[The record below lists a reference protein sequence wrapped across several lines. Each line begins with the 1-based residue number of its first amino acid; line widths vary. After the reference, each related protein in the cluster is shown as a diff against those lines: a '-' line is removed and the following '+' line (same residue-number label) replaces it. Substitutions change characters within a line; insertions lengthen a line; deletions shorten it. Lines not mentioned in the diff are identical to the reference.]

1 MNTISAY
8 VFRQVLGPLLA
19 ILGALAAIA
28 ILTQG
33 LNQLD
38 IIITNRRA
46 GFAFAW
52 VTILA
57 LPQLISLVLPIAMF
71 VAVVYALNRMQ
82 SESEIAVLYGSGVS
96 RQHIA
101 RPIVQLATLAALVH
115 LTINVIV
122 QPWAFEERRETF
134 FALRTD
140 IASSLI
146 EEGAFTFPSEDLT
159 LYARER
165 GGGGELR
172 DLLINDARPQF
183 PITYTARAGA
193 IQTIE
198 GRPAIVMRDGQI
210 QRQIEDGTVDVLDF
224 DRYVL
229 QLDGDIEES
238 GYFFLKQSDR
248 TLHQLLLPDW
258 TAHYDIQNSQ
268 DFQAEAVSRIAS
280 PLLSIALAMIA
291 LAGVLGG
298 DFNRRG
304 YGRRIMV
311 AGGIAL
317 LVRVV
322 PIALQSAAQDEPAL
336 NPVQIALPLVV
347 ILICSVL
354 LAGRRSRRK
363 RVSMGPSV
371 LAEA

>member
-115 LTINVIV
+115 LVINVIV

-291 LAGVLGG
+291 LVGVLGG

-311 AGGIAL
+311 AGSIAL

-354 LAGRRSRRK
+354 LAGKRSRRK